1 MSTSVVYPYAKI
13 NIGLHVIEKRADG
26 YHNIETVFYP
36 VSMHDILEVTDAP
49 EAGRDAAL
57 FTYGLDIPGD
67 PYGNLCMKAYRLL
80 AADFPLT
87 PVEIHLYKNIPMG
100 AGLGGGSS
108 DAAFCIQLLNKHF
121 GLNLTHAQLMHYAL
135 QLGSDVPFFLQ
146 PLPPAAYLA
155 GGRGDLLTP
164 IPLSLSNYRIELR
177 FPPVSVFTAE
187 AYAGMVPQRRD
198 VGLRERLLQPIDTW
212 KCIISNDFE
221 TTIFEKFPVIRSY
234 KEALYDEGAVYA
246 SMTGSGSAVFGL
258 FRI

>member
-13 NIGLHVIEKRADG
+13 NIGLYVIEKRADG

-135 QLGSDVPFFLQ
+135 QLGSDVPFFLHG
-146 PLPPAAYLA
+146 PSSICT
-155 GGRGDLLTP
+155 GRGE
-164 IPLSLSNYRIELR
+164 I
-177 FPPVSVFTAE
+177 V
-187 AYAGMVPQRRD
+187 
-198 VGLRERLLQPIDTW
+198 QPIATARARW
-212 KCIISNDFE
+212 
-221 TTIFEKFPVIRSY
+221 PRSPRR
-234 KEALYDEGAVYA
+234 
-246 SMTGSGSAVFGL
+246 GSRWRSCSRSA
-258 FRI
+258 RWAPWTP